1 MKNKWTTNSVPKVQW
16 TTNSV
21 PKVHG
26 GFMKKTYDEMYELI
40 VKTATEDERIRAA
53 TMEGSAVTPGAV
65 RDKFSDFDITFFVSD
80 IREFTADKDYMKRF
94 GDILIMQT
102 PDDWYMEPY
111 DYSGKR
117 RFAYLTQYKDGNRID
132 LTFIDVSEIGKETQ
146 FNEPRTVLINKDNF
160 PELKDITSKDAFLIK
175 KPGEF
180 EFYNTVNEFR
190 WVSNYATKGLCRQ
203 QFYYAKYSLEHL
215 MMNMFMKMINW
226 KVGVLNDF
234 NVTTGSFSKYLSK
247 YLTEDE
253 MRRFEGIFAGGTY
266 EDMWDKIFLM
276 YDYFEELS
284 VFVAEKLKYPLDLE
298 ESRNVRDFMQKRRDE
313 SGR

>member
-1 MKNKWTTNSVPKVQW
+1 
-16 TTNSV
+16 
-21 PKVHG
+21 
-26 GFMKKTYDEMYELI
+26 
-40 VKTATEDERIRAA
+40 
-53 TMEGSAVTPGAV
+53 MEGSAVTPGAV

-117 RFAYLTQYKDGNRID
+117 QFAYLTQYKDGNRID
-132 LTFIDVSEIGKETQ
+132 LTFIDVSEIRKQSE

-160 PELKDITSKDAFLIK
+160 EELKDITSNDVFFIR
-175 KPGEF
+175 KPSEF

-203 QFYYAKYSLEHL
+203 QFYYAKYSMEHL

-284 VFVAEKLKYPLDLE
+284 VFVADKLGFPLDLE